1 MTNSSPTFLA
11 AAAFAL
17 GLGFQTTCLAMPDYS
32 KERVTFR
39 SHEIELAGFLY
50 LPSNLTVKVPGLT
63 ILGPVAFVKE
73 QSPSQYATRMARA
86 GFAVLIFDPRGHGE
100 SGGEPRRH
108 ESGAMKAEDVSA
120 ALDYLTSRP
129 EVAADHL
136 FALGVCQGVNWI
148 VDAAQAD
155 KRIRAI
161 ALVAGHYLT
170 PETASLYLGG
180 AEAVAAR
187 ISRSQAA
194 PVRPA
199 DGSPVDYIPIVS
211 LTDTEALLTAKP
223 IYEWYIRWADRG
235 PAWAFHGLWEN
246 RITRASEAG
255 IWGHRVDHALLKL
268 TTPTL
273 MVHADRAASGPVI
286 PRKLFDLIPAGRK
299 ELVWL
304 GDQVQFQFYEEPETI
319 DRATEHVA
327 AWFRAAAK
335 AGD

>member
-108 ESGAMKAEDVSA
+108 ESGAMKVEDVSA

-148 VDAAQAD
+148 VDVAQAD

-170 PETASLYLGG
+170 PETAGLYLGG

-199 DGSPVDYIPIVS
+199 DSSPVDYIPIVS
-211 LTDTEALLTAKP
+211 LTDTGALLTAKP

-327 AWFRAAAK
+327 AWFRAATK